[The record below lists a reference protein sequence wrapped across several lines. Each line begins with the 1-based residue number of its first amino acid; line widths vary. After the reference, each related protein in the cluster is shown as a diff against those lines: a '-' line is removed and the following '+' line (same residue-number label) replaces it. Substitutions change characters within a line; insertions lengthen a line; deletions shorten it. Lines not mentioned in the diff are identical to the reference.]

1 FVEPTSLLNAFPYP
15 GDLVGS
21 ELTDPRDGPA
31 RIVYAG
37 HMYEP
42 STHEG
47 SGYSQDSTYL
57 DEWFDLRDPEAAEM
71 DASLWF
77 GEWGGTP
84 DQDGMDRYIDE
95 VLERADE
102 HMIGW
107 SWWSWD
113 PGGWSPIDGDLEEM
127 TENGAA
133 LQRVQPQA
141 ISGTPE
147 EFSWDQDESIF
158 TMDWTGRSEVVE
170 PTLIAVPEALFNDGI
185 EV

>member
-1 FVEPTSLLNAFPYP
+1 AAAGEFDNDNLTQFMNRGIESVREASPDQYVFVEPTSLLNAFPYP

-37 HMYEP
+37 HRYEP

-95 VLERADE
+95 VLER
-102 HMIGW
+102 
-107 SWWSWD
+107 
-113 PGGWSPIDGDLEEM
+113 
-127 TENGAA
+127 
-133 LQRVQPQA
+133 
-141 ISGTPE
+141 
-147 EFSWDQDESIF
+147 
-158 TMDWTGRSEVVE
+158 
-170 PTLIAVPEALFNDGI
+170 
-185 EV
+185 